1 MATVVEPRTDHK
13 LTDRLAWKRLKAHCQ
28 EVREHHLRYLFAKD
42 RERGQRL
49 TAEAVGIYLDYSK
62 NRITDDTIQLL
73 TQLAENSGLRQRI
86 DAMFQ
91 GEKINP
97 TEKRA
102 VLHVALRAPREKSI
116 VVDGVDVVPGVHEV
130 LDRMA
135 GFSERVRSGGSLRSR
150 RAGRVR
156 AQRQP

>member
-1 MATVVEPRTDHK
+1 MATVVEPSTDHK
-13 LTDRLAWKRLKAHCQ
+13 LTNRLAWKRLQVHCQ
-28 EVREHHLRYLFAKD
+28 EVRELHLQYLFAKD

-73 TQLAENSGLRQRI
+73 TQLAENCGLRHRI

-97 TEKRA
+97 TENRA
-102 VLHVALRAPREKSI
+102 VLHVALRAPRDKSI
-116 VVDGVDVVPGVHEV
+116 VVDGVDVVPG
-130 LDRMA
+130 
-135 GFSERVRSGGSLRSR
+135 
-150 RAGRVR
+150 
-156 AQRQP
+156 